1 MKIEFCAK
9 HKPTGELKKRMDK
22 CPGCWC
28 ERTRRHE
35 QDRIRRYIMAI
46 QTHYDF
52 GEQDYAI
59 PLLEQILREV
69 NIDIKE

>member
-1 MKIEFCAK
+1 
-9 HKPTGELKKRMDK
+9 
-22 CPGCWC
+22 
-28 ERTRRHE
+28 
-35 QDRIRRYIMAI
+35 MAI